1 MRSSNPIFNSAT
13 YQEAPSWMGTL
24 SQAQDQPQTMS
35 VRGTA
40 LKTLYLLAITI
51 ATAAASWGYYQQN
64 PSMIMPTMIGSI
76 IGSVAASIVMLKK
89 PQISGWVVPIF
100 AFFEGLFV
108 AAISVAIVIYSPL
121 AANIGG
127 ETEAIKHTNAMNM
140 VGQAAGLSLAI
151 TGAMLA
157 GYASGLLR
165 LGSFMKKAVI
175 VMVAGVSIYYIGSFL
190 INTIASQEII
200 PRVDYD
206 AGPIGIGFSLFVIV
220 LASLM
225 LLLDFQFVDDGAKRG
240 LPKYYEWIG
249 AFGILTTVV
258 WLYIEILKLLAKLK
272 SE

>member
-1 MRSSNPIFNSAT
+1 MRSSNPVFNSAT
-13 YQEAPSWMGTL
+13 YQEAPSWMGAMSQ
-24 SQAQDQPQTMS
+24 SQAQPQTMS

-40 LKTLYLLAITI
+40 LKPLYLLAITI
-51 ATAAASWGYYQQN
+51 ATAAASWGYYKLN
-64 PSMIMPTMIGSI
+64 TNMIMPTMIGSL

-108 AAISVAIVIYSPL
+108 AAISVAIVFYSPL
-121 AANIGG
+121 ASKVGG
-127 ETEAIKHTNAMNM
+127 DAAAYAM

-151 TGAMLA
+151 TGAMLL
-157 GYASGLLR
+157 GYASGVLR
-165 LGSFMKKAVI
+165 LGSFMKKVVI
-175 VMVAGVSIYYIGSFL
+175 VMVAGVGIYYIGSFL
-190 INTIASQEII
+190 INMIASQPII
-200 PRVDYD
+200 PRLDYD
-206 AGPIGIGFSLFVIV
+206 ATPIGIGFSIFVIV

-258 WLYIEILKLLAKLK
+258 WLYIEILKLLAKLNR
-272 SE
+272 SD

>member
-64 PSMIMPTMIGSI
+64 TNMIMPTI
-76 IGSVAASIVMLKK
+76 IGSLIGSFAASIVMLKK

-108 AAISVAIVIYSPL
+108 AAISVAVVFYFLGEKL
-121 AANIGG
+121 AVNGDMTPAYNL
-127 ETEAIKHTNAMNM
+127 

-157 GYASGLLR
+157 GYATGLLR